1 VTRER
6 VCGSR
11 SRLGAT
17 VARLGV
23 VDLVRDGVVLAYDD
37 AGAGYPAVVFVH
49 GAACNRR
56 FWHQQVPRFSS
67 AHRVVAVDLRGHGE
81 SDAPSERY
89 TVRLFAEDLASTC
102 TRLGIESPVVIGH
115 SLGGLVALDFASAY
129 PDQVAAAVLIDSP
142 LLPGGNRA
150 EVVRDLVAGLRGRDP
165 DSALRGYFARLFFGP
180 YDNAASRAW
189 ILDQAVLTAPHVTSS
204 LWEESLVSWDDEMAL
219 RKCRVPVLYIDAG
232 TPNADLTRAVE
243 LCPGLIIARTIG
255 SGHFSPLVVSEQ
267 VNAVLERFLRFAVSG

>member
-1 VTRER
+1 MGT
-6 VCGSR
+6 
-11 SRLGAT
+11 RLGAT

-37 AGAGYPAVVFVH
+37 AGAGDPAVVFVH

-56 FWHQQVPRFSS
+56 FWRQQVPRFSS